1 MKVGIGATVVIF
13 TAKEGV
19 WSTDNRHGFNA
30 ADKVRTKVLVDANNY
45 VEKVCFL
52 FLFYVIK
59 IISHKHFFARQ
70 SRNTPLVLSPGFSA
84 RRVDIL
90 LCSMIKRTR
99 Y

>member
-45 VEKVCFL
+45 VEKVSVVFIL
-52 FLFYVIK
+52 FFIK
-59 IISHKHFFARQ
+59 
-70 SRNTPLVLSPGFSA
+70 
-84 RRVDIL
+84 
-90 LCSMIKRTR
+90 MI
-99 Y
+99 